1 MEKIININNFSK
13 KKDTFIQIILNILV
27 ALPALFLLV
36 NNYPYLMVLSIL
48 LIIAIGLL
56 FFLTKPLIIK
66 ANSIILFVLSI
77 IFTYLLLSYFFS
89 GQLVTKLFSY
99 SFIRSDGNFF
109 FCYIIFFILA
119 IPFFNY
125 KKASTLYFV
134 FLFSIF
140 SIFSLFGI
148 FEYIYGKTSVMIQT
162 DSSAGKM
169 FTALNFAHNATGSVY
184 AVVSL
189 FALVFFLN
197 EPKKKLKFIY
207 LFVTIVCLI
216 GLIIT
221 KSRGSYIG
229 FAVALIFVLWINYRS
244 LKKFLISISIFIV
257 VSMPIIFLTGAYIRI
272 LQIFKFSKDINVA
285 YTTVVRLEL
294 WKKAWYLFS
303 QSPIFGI
310 GFGRFNDIEPS
321 SYYRLKGLDGI
332 LSVYN
337 DPNYIFSASTA
348 HNSYLQFL
356 AETGIVGLGLIILFW
371 ILCYRVIYRAYN
383 FSSSI
388 YNKRIY
394 LCALA
399 GIITLSIL
407 SFTENYMSST
417 TIMICISIAVSLS
430 IGLSWQEKKRNMVKF
445 ELEKVDLRK

>member
-1 MEKIININNFSK
+1 MEKTNNINNFSK
-13 KKDTFIQIILNILV
+13 KKDTFLQIILNILV

-56 FFLTKPLIIK
+56 LFLNKPLIIK
-66 ANSIILFVLSI
+66 TYSIILFVLCV

-125 KKASTLYFV
+125 KKAATIYFI
-134 FLFSIF
+134 FLFFIF

-148 FEYIYGKTSVMIQT
+148 LEYIYGKTSVMIQT
-162 DSSAGKM
+162 DVSAGKM

-207 LFVTIVCLI
+207 LFV
-216 GLIIT
+216 LIICLAGLFLT

-229 FAVALIFVLWINYRS
+229 FAIALIFVLWINYRS
-244 LKKFLISISIFIV
+244 LKKFLISVSIFVIA
-257 VSMPIIFLTGAYIRI
+257 SIPIIFTTGAYKRI
-272 LQIFKFSKDINVA
+272 LQIFKFSKDINTA

-294 WKKAWYLFS
+294 WKKAWYLFLK
-303 QSPIFGI
+303 SPIFGI

-321 SYYRLKGLDGI
+321 NYYRLKGFNGI
-332 LSVYN
+332 LSIYN
-337 DPNYIFSASTA
+337 DSNYIFSASTA

-356 AETGIVGLGLIILFW
+356 AETGIVGLGLLILFW
-371 ILCYRVIYRAYN
+371 ILCYRIIYRAYN
-383 FSSSI
+383 SSNNI

-394 LCALA
+394 LSALA

-417 TIMICISIAVSLS
+417 TIMICISIATSLS
-430 IGLSWQEKKRNMVKF
+430 IGLFWQERSKTN
-445 ELEKVDLRK
+445 LRLNSLKIN

>member
-1 MEKIININNFSK
+1 MEKTNNINNFSK
-13 KKDTFIQIILNILV
+13 KKETFIQIILNILV
-27 ALPALFLLV
+27 ALPALLLLV

-56 FFLTKPLIIK
+56 FFFNKPLIIK
-66 ANSIILFVLSI
+66 TDSIVLFVLCV

-125 KKASTLYFV
+125 KKAATIYFI
-134 FLFSIF
+134 FLFFIFSIF
-140 SIFSLFGI
+140 SIFGI
-148 FEYIYGKTSVMIQT
+148 LEYIYGKTSVMIQT
-162 DSSAGKM
+162 DVSAGKM

-207 LFVTIVCLI
+207 LFV
-216 GLIIT
+216 LIICLAGLFLT

-229 FAVALIFVLWINYRS
+229 FAIALIFVLWINYRS
-244 LKKFLISISIFIV
+244 LKKFLISVSIFVIA
-257 VSMPIIFLTGAYIRI
+257 SIPIIFTTGAYKRI
-272 LQIFKFSKDINVA
+272 LQIFQFSKDVNIA

-303 QSPIFGI
+303 KSPIFGI

-321 SYYRLKGLDGI
+321 NYYRLKGFNGI
-332 LSVYN
+332 LSIYN
-337 DPNYIFSASTA
+337 DSNYIFSASTA

-356 AETGIVGLGLIILFW
+356 AETGIVGLGLLILFW
-371 ILCYRVIYRAYN
+371 ILCYRIIYKAYN
-383 FSSSI
+383 FSNNV
-388 YNKRIY
+388 YCKRIN
-394 LCALA
+394 LLKA
-399 GIITLSIL
+399 TLLWKYKS
-407 SFTENYMSST
+407 
-417 TIMICISIAVSLS
+417 
-430 IGLSWQEKKRNMVKF
+430 
-445 ELEKVDLRK
+445 